1 MAKIKNIF
9 FDFGRTLVEHPED
22 GAGLRVVLNTGIES
36 REDAELVRNEI
47 FSVEKYMNDLDAG
60 KMTYDEYRDMVVGAV
75 PEHLRK
81 YAAEAVMYDIRELP
95 MIDGMEELLKKLK
108 NDGYHLYITSN
119 LNTRHAK
126 QMREHKIAKYFDD
139 MLFSGEIKVRK
150 PFRGFFDK
158 ACEQFGVKAE
168 ESLFIDDLEEN
179 IIGGEECGIRGF
191 VFRGDAKEAEEFI
204 YNN

>member
-1 MAKIKNIF
+1 MSCMHITEHGMGKSFEDPIERFIVAFKGRCNGNI
-9 FDFGRTLVEHPED
+9 
-22 GAGLRVVLNTGIES
+22 RV
-36 REDAELVRNEI
+36 
-47 FSVEKYMNDLDAG
+47 NDLDAG

-126 QMREHKIAKYFDD
+126 QMREHKIAKYF
-139 MLFSGEIKVRK
+139 MHTHSTSNR
-150 PFRGFFDK
+150 
-158 ACEQFGVKAE
+158 
-168 ESLFIDDLEEN
+168 
-179 IIGGEECGIRGF
+179 
-191 VFRGDAKEAEEFI
+191 
-204 YNN
+204 